1 MKKKRYQKPQA
12 AAAIPAGGGRFVCGE
27 GLTRRRGELVR
38 GATAGMAACDGGGYC
53 NSERER
59 ESFFFFFFGWFLFES
74 WNRLTE
80 RRLVKFSYKNT
91 REREREGGCT
101 LGSIYNWGL

>member
-12 AAAIPAGGGRFVCGE
+12 AAAIPAGGSRFVCGE

-38 GATAGMAACDGGGYC
+38 GATAGMAACGGGGYC

-59 ESFFFFFFGWFLFES
+59 ETFFFFLVPLFFLK
-74 WNRLTE
+74 E